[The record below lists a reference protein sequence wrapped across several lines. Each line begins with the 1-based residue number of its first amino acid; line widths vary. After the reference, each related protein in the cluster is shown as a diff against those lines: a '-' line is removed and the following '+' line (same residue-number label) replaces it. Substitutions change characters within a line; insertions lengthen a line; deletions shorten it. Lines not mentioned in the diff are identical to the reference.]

1 MKNRTLWLLA
11 AVFLLTSLS
20 ALAQDAAKADK
31 MLGPSVGLRLCARQV
46 RAVYAL
52 LRGCQLT
59 GPRAE

>member
-1 MKNRTLWLLA
+1 VRFFISYFFFFRIDLA
-11 AVFLLTSLS
+11 GER
-20 ALAQDAAKADK
+20 AKADK